1 MRILQLCHKPPLPAA
16 DGGCMA
22 MQSITEGLLDAG
34 HEVKIL
40 TLHTGKHPF
49 LPDQIPDAFKSATGI
64 EAIFADTEIKP
75 LKLMLQLFGSGSYN
89 LRRFDVPAFHARIAE
104 LLQTQTFDVI
114 HLESLFTAPYISTI
128 RNYSKAPV
136 VLRAH
141 NAEFQ
146 LWQRRAANCKSPLK
160 RAVLNRIAAQLKHD
174 ERKALEAVDGIA
186 AISEEDAAT
195 LSQLVQDRIPAA
207 YIPFALKL
215 PEQQGH
221 VQQLPFTLA
230 HIGAMDWAPTA
241 EGARWLCDEVWPLI
255 YAAEPEAK
263 LLLAGRKLREN
274 DAHWEAPGIQ
284 VLGEVDDAQRFMRQ
298 AAVVAV
304 PPRSGGGVRIKLA
317 EALALGCAT
326 VSTTL
331 GAEGIN
337 CKEGEHLL
345 IADDAHAFANAVL
358 RLFSHPETAAR
369 LGENAKLHAAEHL
382 NQALATKKLSDFYSL
397 IAAAK

>member
-22 MQSITEGLLDAG
+22 MQSIAKGLLDAG
-34 HEVKIL
+34 HVVKIL

-49 LPDQIPDAFKSATGI
+49 LPDQIPDAFNAATGI
-64 EAIFADTEIKP
+64 EAIYADTAIKP
-75 LKLMLQLFGSGSYN
+75 LKLLAGLFGRSSYN
-89 LRRFDVPAFHARIAE
+89 LQRFDVPAFHTRLAK

-141 NAEFQ
+141 NAEYQ
-146 LWQRRAANCKSPLK
+146 LWQRRAANCKSVLK
-160 RAVLNRIAAQLKHD
+160 RVVLNRIATQLRHD
-174 ERKALEAVDGIA
+174 ECKALAAADGIA

-195 LSQLVQDRIPAA
+195 LSQLIQGRTPVTC
-207 YIPFALKL
+207 IPFALEL
-215 PEQQGH
+215 PEQQGE
-221 VQQLPFTLA
+221 VQQVPFTLA

-255 YAAEPEAK
+255 YAAQPEAK

-274 DAHWEAPGIQ
+274 DAAWQAPGIH

-331 GAEGIN
+331 GAEGIQV
-337 CKEGEHLL
+337 KEGEHLL

-358 RLFSHPETAAR
+358 RLFAHPETAAR
-369 LGENAKLHAAEHL
+369 LAQNAKLHAAEHL
-382 NQALATKKLSDFYSL
+382 NRAAATKKLSDFYSQ
-397 IAAAK
+397 ITAAK